1 MFNAVV
7 KNFFNSSPAASPD
20 DKKIQAFRG
29 ELDSVSR
36 NSKNN
41 VVKFERPNSKN
52 NVVKFERPTDSQR
65 FTNISPSSGF
75 DNIKKTALKQGL
87 HPETFFSQDG
97 LMTCFLGAGAD
108 YLNTSGRK
116 ALSIFDQSFN
126 PRAASLTENESSNNF
141 LSRIFTGFLGF
152 LKNDSSASIS
162 SISPLESFY
171 KKSQNAADID
181 NLGEPWEHFKKALS
195 TDHYQILPIYNSL
208 SKDFLDPVAYAV
220 FEKLDLGETKS
231 SLFKQLAAGSQI
243 NLKDIKNHKVSFL
256 DKVITNGFD
265 PNLDMN
271 QLQRFAVNAFMKNQ
285 SRDTLL
291 MVPWRADPVE
301 KLSLD
306 ILKGVNHI
314 GFTRINGNIEITPR
328 HVIEG
333 REYPSLKTTSI
344 FTKSPQILPV
354 SELKGLVLLQTLSEL
369 SAGPVMR
376 LSGTAAI
383 NQVKSLVDDSFR
395 NIDRERQGSSDLSW
409 NPFKLL
415 AGFWKH

>member
-20 DKKIQAFRG
+20 DTKIQAFRG
-29 ELDSVSR
+29 ELGSVSR

-41 VVKFERPNSKN
+41 VVKFQ
-52 NVVKFERPTDSQR
+52 RPTDSQR

-97 LMTCFLGAGAD
+97 LMTCFLGTGAD
-108 YLNTSGRK
+108 YLNASGRK

-181 NLGEPWEHFKKALS
+181 NLGEPWEHFKKSLS
-195 TDHYQILPIYNSL
+195 IDHYQILPIYNSL

-220 FEKLDLGETKS
+220 FEKLKLDDLEGTKS

-243 NLKDIKNHKVSFL
+243 NLKDIKNHEVSFL

-285 SRDTLL
+285 SRDTLDTLL

-344 FTKSPQILPV
+344 FTKSPQTLPV

>member
-20 DKKIQAFRG
+20 DTKIQAFNEG
-29 ELDSVSR
+29 
-36 NSKNN
+36 
-41 VVKFERPNSKN
+41 
-52 NVVKFERPTDSQR
+52 
-65 FTNISPSSGF
+65 
-75 DNIKKTALKQGL
+75 IKKTQQSSNSVNPSNNPQTQRNEAFFRNSEDLNSSSAFQNIKNNAIKQGI
-87 HPETFFSQDG
+87 HSEAFFSQDG
-97 LMTCFLGAGAD
+97 LMTCFLGAD

-271 QLQRFAVNAFMKNQ
+271 HLQPFAVNAFMKNL

-344 FTKSPQILPV
+344 FTKSPQTLPV